1 MYIACRKLFK
11 IPFYSFSLNFNVNF
25 QVIIRRLRLLGRN
38 GEEIKFWL
46 GNPCACN
53 AVKSV
58 SSTHQIRRVTHNV
71 ISNHRQAFYLK
82 ANVLS
87 SSRTKSSPS
96 YSTSNPSFSP
106 IVTAS
111 RNIQHISLS
120 AKFCIFFMMFFNV
133 TLLKQSIRNILVFN
147 ILVDLFLLLLVYLRF
162 YSGTSDRLSFY
173 FKLHKHFFK
182 PSFDCFLICSIIKVT
197 CNINT
202 NNFGLHLKAFTLL
215 TVYLLLFLA
224 NKFFVDVA
232 YKYLISGKNLNKS

>member
-25 QVIIRRLRLLGRN
+25 QVIIGRLRLLGRN
-38 GEEIKFWL
+38 GEEIKLWL

-53 AVKSV
+53 AVKLV
-58 SSTHQIRRVTHNV
+58 SSTHQSRRVTHNV

-82 ANVLS
+82 TNVLS
-87 SSRTKSSPS
+87 SCRTKSSPS

-106 IVTAS
+106 IVIPS

-120 AKFCIFFMMFFNV
+120 AKFCIFFMMLFNV

-147 ILVDLFLLLLVYLRF
+147 ILMDLFLLLLVYLRF
-162 YSGTSDRLSFY
+162 YSGMSDRLSFY

-197 CNINT
+197 CNINI
-202 NNFGLHLKAFTLL
+202 NNFGLHFKAFTLL
-215 TVYLLLFLA
+215 TVYLLLFLT